1 MEINMNSC
9 NEQDIY
15 SSVFHSALVAIGIT
29 DVEGNYVI
37 VNPTWCKLMG
47 WSEEEAKKL
56 NIRDLT
62 PLEDQKTS
70 AESFEN
76 LITNKVNSMRKQRRY
91 KRKDG
96 SIFWADLYCS
106 TLYNDEGKVMGVLGI
121 FVDIDKQII
130 GEQVQKE
137 LYRNLETLN
146 MELSSTNEDLKR
158 LARYDSLT
166 GLFNRRVMEELLTKE
181 SSRAFR
187 THRGFGVAIADID
200 DFKKVND
207 TYGHD
212 CGDII
217 LIEIANIFQRNIRL
231 TDSVGRWGG
240 EEFLFILTETTAE
253 GAYIAMDRIRK
264 AVAAEIFDYRQ
275 NPIEITLTIGLSFHH
290 GDPSSKEIVNQADQA
305 LYRGKKNGK
314 NQLVNYYN
322 DVSASYITED
332 KPTT

>member
-1 MEINMNSC
+1 MNSF

-15 SSVFHSALVAIGIT
+15 ASVFHSALVAIGIT

-37 VNPTWCKLMG
+37 VNPTWCSLMG
-47 WSEEEAKKL
+47 WTEEEAKKI

-62 PLEDQKTS
+62 PTEDQKTS
-70 AESFEN
+70 AENFQY
-76 LITNKVNSMRKQRRY
+76 LISSKVKSMRKQRRY

-96 SIFWADLYCS
+96 SVFWADLYCS
-106 TLYNDEGKVMGVLGI
+106 SLFNDEGKVMGILGI

-130 GEQVQKE
+130 GEQVQRE
-137 LYRNLETLN
+137 LYQNLETLN

-166 GLFNRRVMEELLTKE
+166 GLYNRRVMEELLTKE

-187 THRGFGVAIADID
+187 TRRGYGVAIADID
-200 DFKKVND
+200 DFKIVND

-217 LIEIANIFQRNIRL
+217 LIELANVFQKNIRL

-240 EEFLFILTETTAE
+240 EEFLFILTETTAD

-264 AVAAEIFDYRQ
+264 AVAAEIFNYQ
-275 NPIEITLTIGLSFHH
+275 ENPIEITVTIGLSFHH
-290 GDPSSKEIVNQADQA
+290 GDPDSKEIVTQADQA
-305 LYRGKKNGK
+305 LYRGKKSGK
-314 NQLVNYYN
+314 NKLVNYYN
-322 DVSASYITED
+322 GESASYVTEI

>member
-1 MEINMNSC
+1 MIDDLELATL
-9 NEQDIY
+9 DK
-15 SSVFHSALVAIGIT
+15 AAR
-29 DVEGNYVI
+29 I
-37 VNPTWCKLMG
+37 VGKTTH
-47 WSEEEAKKL
+47 
-56 NIRDLT
+56 NIRDYIQRGRINKYNKNG
-62 PLEDQKTS
+62 E
-70 AESFEN
+70 
-76 LITNKVNSMRKQRRY
+76 LILKASNGDLRVSLKELK
-91 KRKDG
+91 
-96 SIFWADLYCS
+96 IFLS
-106 TLYNDEGKVMGVLGI
+106 LVE
-121 FVDIDKQII
+121 I
-130 GEQVQKE
+130 GEEKHHHAGLHPELGFYNLPEHQRTKHVHRLHPYKGKFIPQLVQ
-137 LYRNLETLN
+137 YFI
-146 MELSSTNEDLKR
+146 D
-158 LARYDSLT
+158 D
-166 GLFNRRVMEELLTKE
+166 
-181 SSRAFR
+181 
-187 THRGFGVAIADID
+187 HID

-332 KPTT
+332 NPTT